1 VAAAA
6 NNSSSSSD
14 SDKDRD
20 DDIWSDEHAAQFAA
34 YERKKRNKE
43 KNSN

>member
-1 VAAAA
+1 VAAV
-6 NNSSSSSD
+6 NNSSSSD
-14 SDKDRD
+14 SDKDS

-34 YERKKRNKE
+34 YERKKRKE